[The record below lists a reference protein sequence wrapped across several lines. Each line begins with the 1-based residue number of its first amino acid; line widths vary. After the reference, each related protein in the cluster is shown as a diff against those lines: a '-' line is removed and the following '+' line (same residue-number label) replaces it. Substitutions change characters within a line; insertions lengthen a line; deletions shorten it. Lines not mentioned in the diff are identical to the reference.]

1 LGGERT
7 ATHIKFPEY
16 VQYKYST
23 LPEHMPDKLQR
34 REWDDARITNW
45 AESIGKNTGEVVRR
59 IFAGVAIKEQG
70 YNPSLSVLQLGKR
83 YADARLEIACEM
95 AIANVRSPRYHH
107 LKAILA
113 SNQDLVFAE
122 RKTNTPAPKPRTDNN
137 VSVGYVRGAD
147 YYGGGR
153 SD

>member
-1 LGGERT
+1 
-7 ATHIKFPEY
+7 
-16 VQYKYST
+16 
-23 LPEHMPDKLQR
+23 MPDRLQR

-45 AESIGKNTGEVVRR
+45 AASIGKNTGEVIGR

-83 YADARLEIACEM
+83 YTDARLEVACEM
-95 AIANVRSPRYHH
+95 ALATVRSPRYHH

-122 RKTNTPAPKPRTDNN
+122 RKTNPPVSKPRTEDAA
-137 VSVGYVRGAD
+137 SVGYVRGAD